1 MGSAGGI
8 ASHLRGGAGR
18 LSLAAATHW
27 CSLSQSTQLAMDARF
42 GASLGRVGSV
52 GWTRRDDA
60 DVRMTG
66 REGLDQA
73 CVTVRQRASRCA
85 VRTERYPSEDFKRVN
100 YVATGGDLS
109 RSTKCSQLN
118 RFRN

>member
-1 MGSAGGI
+1 M
-8 ASHLRGGAGR
+8 L
-18 LSLAAATHW
+18 
-27 CSLSQSTQLAMDARF
+27 DARF

>member
-1 MGSAGGI
+1 
-8 ASHLRGGAGR
+8 
-18 LSLAAATHW
+18 
-27 CSLSQSTQLAMDARF
+27 MDARF

>member
-1 MGSAGGI
+1 MWI
-8 ASHLRGGAGR
+8 AWDRVAPPGASRTPELRR
-18 LSLAAATHW
+18 RDPLVQP
-27 CSLSQSTQLAMDARF
+27 QSINSWLARF
-42 GASLGRVGSV
+42 GASWGRVGSV
-52 GWTRRDDA
+52 GRTRRDDA

-73 CVTVRQRASRCA
+73 CVTVRQRVSRCA

-100 YVATGGDLS
+100 YVSHRGDLI

>member
-1 MGSAGGI
+1 
-8 ASHLRGGAGR
+8 
-18 LSLAAATHW
+18 
-27 CSLSQSTQLAMDARF
+27 MDARF

-66 REGLDQA
+66 REGLDQV

-85 VRTERYPSEDFKRVN
+85 VCTERYPSEDFKRVN
-100 YVATGGDLS
+100 YVSHRPEEISSARPNARVWTALVTETHTDFG
-109 RSTKCSQLN
+109 K
-118 RFRN
+118 

>member
-1 MGSAGGI
+1 
-8 ASHLRGGAGR
+8 LQP
-18 LSLAAATHW
+18 
-27 CSLSQSTQLAMDARF
+27 QSIKQLAMLDARF

-60 DVRMTG
+60 DVRMPG

-85 VRTERYPSEDFKRVN
+85 VRTERYPSEELLQTSQLR
-100 YVATGGDLS
+100 GHLGDLS
-109 RSTKCSQLN
+109 RSTKCSQN
-118 RFRN
+118 RFRD